1 MREEGNPMMRKIIL
15 LALIAGAAYFV
26 YQRMNQPTT
35 EEDQLVAHLRD
46 RYAVL
51 INKFTSA
58 EGRSGAIGMDT
69 TFDLESVQVQI
80 QKLRA
85 DLADLRGR
93 LTEEKAIAKAGEL
106 SDKIEQF
113 CKKNEILGP

>member
-1 MREEGNPMMRKIIL
+1 MRAEGNPMMRKIII

-35 EEDQLVAHLRD
+35 EEDQLVSHLRD

-58 EGRSGAIGMDT
+58 AGRSGAIGMDT
-69 TFDLESVQVQI
+69 TFDIDSAVTQI
-80 QKLRA
+80 KELRAELAVLRQKL
-85 DLADLRGR
+85 
-93 LTEEKAIAKAGEL
+93 TEDRAIAKAGEL
-106 SDKIEQF
+106 EDKIEQF
-113 CKKNEILGP
+113 FKKNEIIGP

>member
-1 MREEGNPMMRKIIL
+1 MMRKIVI

-26 YQRMNQPTT
+26 YQRMEHPAT

-58 EGRSGAIGMDT
+58 AGRSGAIGMDT
-69 TFDLESVQVQI
+69 TFDIDSAVTQI
-80 QKLRA
+80 IELRA
-85 DLADLRGR
+85 ELADLRQK
-93 LTEEKAIAKAGEL
+93 LTGEKAIGKAREL
-106 SDKIEQF
+106 ADKIDAF
-113 CKKNEILGP
+113 CRKNEITSP

>member
-1 MREEGNPMMRKIIL
+1 MRAEGNPMMRKIII

-69 TFDLESVQVQI
+69 TFDLESVQVQV

-85 DLADLRGR
+85 ELADLRGR
-93 LTEEKAIAKAGEL
+93 LTEEKAVAKAAEL
-106 SDKIEQF
+106 SDKIEKF

>member
-1 MREEGNPMMRKIIL
+1 MMRKIVI

-26 YQRMNQPTT
+26 YQRMEHPAT

-58 EGRSGAIGMDT
+58 AGRSGAIGMDT
-69 TFDLESVQVQI
+69 TFDIDSAVTQI
-80 QKLRA
+80 KELRA
-85 DLADLRGR
+85 ELAEIRRR
-93 LTEEKAIAKAGEL
+93 LTEERAIAKAGEL
-106 SDKIEQF
+106 DDKIEQF
-113 CKKNEILGP
+113 FKKNEIIGP

>member
-1 MREEGNPMMRKIIL
+1 MDMVRKL
-15 LALIAGAAYFV
+15 LAFVLIAGAAYFV

-51 INKFTSA
+51 VNKFTSA
-58 EGRSGAIGMDT
+58 AGRSGAIGMDT
-69 TFDLESVQVQI
+69 TFDLESVVVQV

-85 DLADLRGR
+85 ELAELRGR

-106 SDKIEQF
+106 AEKIDEF
-113 CKKNEILGP
+113 CRKNEITSP

>member
-1 MREEGNPMMRKIIL
+1 MRAEGNPMMRKIIL

-69 TFDLESVQVQI
+69 TFDLESVAVQV

-85 DLADLRGR
+85 ELADLRGR
-93 LTEEKAIAKAGEL
+93 LTEERAIGKAREL
-106 SDKIEQF
+106 ADKIDAF
-113 CKKNEILGP
+113 CRKNEILGP